1 MGVVRSLQNRK
12 HTNRRDYGDDDETN
26 VEGFVGVA
34 VGGGSNTPNTII
46 SQFIVNFFL
55 HGHSHT

>member
-12 HTNRRDYGDDDETN
+12 HTNRRDYGDDDKTN
-26 VEGFVGVA
+26 VEGFVGAA

-46 SQFIVNFFL
+46 SQFIVKFFF
-55 HGHSHT
+55 